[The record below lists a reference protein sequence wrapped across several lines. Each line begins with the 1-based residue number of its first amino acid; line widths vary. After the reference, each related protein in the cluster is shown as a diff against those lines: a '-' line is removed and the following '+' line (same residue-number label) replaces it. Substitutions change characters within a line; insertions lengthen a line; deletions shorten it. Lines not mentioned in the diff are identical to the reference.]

1 MKSTIVL
8 LLNLVKLPKLKL
20 PEKQNK
26 QSRFKANGKYANRPV
41 KMKQKPINE
50 KENNLVPVDNSKYRR
65 FRLLYKRASKGQT
78 DGDIRTVATQFFKV

>member
-1 MKSTIVL
+1 
-8 LLNLVKLPKLKL
+8 L

-41 KMKQKPINE
+41 KMKQKTEKNE
-50 KENNLVPVDNSKYRR
+50 KENNLVPEDNSKYRR